1 MDVQA
6 NVAAADKWI
15 SSSNGGRFHANNDF
29 IITKGIRWTYARL
42 TRAVCFF
49 IVIINFKKNT
59 DAYSKYGAY
68 IKTNTVHIHRIY
80 PMLNKKH
87 AHRYTNVCTKRPKHT
102 HAYIHTQ
109 RRQILVKDAGRHEEF
124 LGLAVG
130 NF

>member
-1 MDVQA
+1 M
-6 NVAAADKWI
+6 
-15 SSSNGGRFHANNDF
+15 
-29 IITKGIRWTYARL
+29 
-42 TRAVCFF
+42 
-49 IVIINFKKNT
+49 
-59 DAYSKYGAY
+59 
-68 IKTNTVHIHRIY
+68 TNTVHIHRIY